1 MNGSDRPP
9 VVLLGGDTPIGLT
22 VVRELGQQNVPV
34 HVIAR
39 SNRGLGL
46 YSRWAATRHV
56 QPAGEAQTIDLL
68 NRIAEIHGARH
79 VIAVSETDLVML
91 RNAADEN
98 KLPGIRPLVPPIEQL
113 RLVNDKLAT
122 YEAARKVG
130 IPVPESWQP
139 LTRRE
144 AEDIP
149 RDLTYPCILKWR
161 DPVSVAGRL
170 KRD

>member
-1 MNGSDRPP
+1 M
-9 VVLLGGDTPIGLT
+9 LLGGDTPIGLT

-98 KLPGIRPLVPPIEQL
+98 KLSGIRPLVPPIEQL

-122 YEAARKVG
+122 YEARVKL
-130 IPVPESWQP
+130 EFRC
-139 LTRRE
+139 RR
-144 AEDIP
+144 
-149 RDLTYPCILKWR
+149 
-161 DPVSVAGRL
+161 AGSR
-170 KRD
+170 